1 MLDRATLHVLA
12 EAAEIGL
19 PETALVPVRAYDPFL
34 RRAIARRVQKAIA
47 EAEQRTTHK
56 RGDHVLRVAFL
67 SRHPQ
72 APQGLDPNDQ
82 RAVEV
87 AFDALAAEHLPP
99 KPVDPTPKG
108 GAYRG
113 SARDADTALEANVG
127 AKRRKRFWPI
137 TTPLLATTLLGA
149 MATAAVI
156 AAPYVIPTPAERF
169 RKTPAGQALAEPL
182 TDLIAR
188 KAKAPREKLLA
199 PEVRKQIGGPATDA
213 LAKTLDTVEGVETSS
228 GDIDAAT
235 KPFFAS
241 INTTNARLHEAKIP
255 VYLHGYASGPD
266 GHRGVWITSYFVER
280 RDELAFEGATFRVAW
295 GRRLDH
301 LNLADDNIYK
311 ATAEDWAILSLDKV
325 EEEFVQTMLSPIA
338 NGSPMFPVELTFPE
352 GTARAELAK
361 TAGRLVSEEVK
372 RASGLSSTNADALRK
387 AIARRN
393 EAAVG
398 LAKNGYRMGPSSR
411 IELEPHRVKALEE
424 RAPVTTHDEKMLLDE
439 LLRMNGRMSL
449 YRSSVAPAVAE
460 LARLEEEELVGRL
473 EGVKRLE
480 TVSVTKLGPGDHARG
495 RALAS
500 AELGM
505 LARSQTCP
513 RLALMRVARLVV
525 DSEGYRR
532 ADISVVRDVLVE
544 LLVELGQ
551 LPPLADGA
559 VHFVDD
565 AFLNGLRATL
575 EMPPEK
581 VRDAAGKVHQRLF
594 GMPAPKLTV
603 KKI

>member
-19 PETALVPVRAYDPFL
+19 PEAAMVPVRAYDPFL
-34 RRAIARRVQKAIA
+34 RPGIKRRVQKAID
-47 EAEQRTTHK
+47 EAERRTTHK

-67 SRHPQ
+67 SRHAQ
-72 APQGLDPNDQ
+72 APQGLDLDDQ
-82 RAVEV
+82 RAVEL
-87 AFDALAAEHLPP
+87 AFEALAAEHLPP
-99 KPVDPTPKG
+99 KPTDGTPKG

-113 SARDADTALEANVG
+113 SARDPDAALEAG
-127 AKRRKRFWPI
+127 LETKRRKRFWPI

-149 MATAAVI
+149 CVTAAVF
-156 AAPYVIPTPAERF
+156 AAPYMIPSPAERF
-169 RKTPAGQALAEPL
+169 RKTPAGQALVEPL
-182 TDLIAR
+182 TELVAR
-188 KAKAPREKLLA
+188 KTKAPRAKLLA

-213 LAKTLDTVEGVETSS
+213 LAKTLDTVSEVEAST
-228 GDIDAAT
+228 GDIDTAT
-235 KPFFAS
+235 RPFFAS
-241 INTTNARLHEAKIP
+241 LNATNARLHEAKMP

-266 GHRGVWITSYFVER
+266 GRRGVWITSYFVER
-280 RDELAFEGATFRVAW
+280 RDELTFEDGTFRVAW

-301 LNLADDNIYK
+301 LNLNDENIYK

-325 EEEFVQTMLSPIA
+325 EEEFVQTLLSPIA

-361 TAGRLVSEEVK
+361 TAGRLVADEVK
-372 RASGLSSTNADALRK
+372 RASGLSASNADALRK

-398 LAKNGYRMGPSSR
+398 LAKNGYRMGPTSR

-424 RAPVTTHDEKMLLDE
+424 RAALTTHDEKLLLDE
-439 LLRMNGRMSL
+439 LLRMNGRMAL
-449 YRSSVAPAVAE
+449 YRTSVAPAVAE
-460 LARLEEEELVGRL
+460 LARLEEEELIGRL
-473 EGVKRLE
+473 SGVKRLE
-480 TVSVTKLGPGDHARG
+480 AVTVAKLGPAGDLRG

-505 LARSQTCP
+505 LARSQSCP

-544 LLVELGQ
+544 LLIELGQ
-551 LPPLADGA
+551 LPPLAEGA

-581 VRDAAGKVHQRLF
+581 VRDAAGKVYQRLF
-594 GMPAPKLTV
+594 GRPAPKLTV